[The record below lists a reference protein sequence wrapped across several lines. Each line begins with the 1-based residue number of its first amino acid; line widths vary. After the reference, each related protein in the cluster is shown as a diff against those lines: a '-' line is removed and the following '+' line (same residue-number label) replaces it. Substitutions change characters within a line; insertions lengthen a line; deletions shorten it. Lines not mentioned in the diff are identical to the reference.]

1 MWWWETRGVHGLE
14 PWDVFLGQERVLQR
28 LDKVEVLNSA
38 LWTGNC
44 LTVVREEVES
54 LFRVNDELSTGV
66 ALQKQVSPKNISH
79 TWKNIYL
86 EPVGAA
92 GDRGEDVVAVHGAQ
106 DQLGA
111 VPDLATVGVPAL
123 EPGAPSLQTA
133 HTDCREVTNTT
144 LGLYLD
150 TDITVTCFQN
160 NPIL

>member
-1 MWWWETRGVHGLE
+1 MGDSWSSWSGVLRCL
-14 PWDVFLGQERVLQR
+14 PWSGTSASKAWQSGSPELRIVDRKLSDCSQR
-28 LDKVEVLNSA
+28 RSWISVPGEWRAVHRSCTAKTSV
-38 LWTGNC
+38 T
-44 LTVVREEVES
+44 
-54 LFRVNDELSTGV
+54 
-66 ALQKQVSPKNISH
+66 KNISH
-79 TWKNIYL
+79 TYRNIYL

-150 TDITVTCFQN
+150 TDITDTCFQN

>member
-1 MWWWETRGVHGLE
+1 M
-14 PWDVFLGQERVLQR
+14 LQR

-66 ALQKQVSPKNISH
+66 A
-79 TWKNIYL
+79 L

-133 HTDCREVTNTT
+133 HTDSREVTNTT

-150 TDITVTCFQN
+150 ASWRVL
-160 NPIL
+160 PG

>member
-1 MWWWETRGVHGLE
+1 MTSC
-14 PWDVFLGQERVLQR
+14 PQELHC
-28 LDKVEVLNSA
+28 KNK
-38 LWTGNC
+38 C
-44 LTVVREEVES
+44 H
-54 LFRVNDELSTGV
+54 
-66 ALQKQVSPKNISH
+66 QKIFH
-79 TWKNIYL
+79 THVKNIYL

-133 HTDCREVTNTT
+133 HTDSREVTNTT

-150 TDITVTCFQN
+150 TDITDTCFQN

>member
-86 EPVGAA
+86 EPIGAA

-133 HTDCREVTNTT
+133 HTDSREVTNTT

-160 NPIL
+160 NPI